1 MSRLINTYGPTES
14 TISATVHEIFDCVG
28 LQQIGHPIANTRIY
42 VLDERGE
49 PVPIGVAG
57 EMYIGGVQVARGYL
71 NQHELTAERFLSDPF
86 APELGAR
93 MYRTGDIAR

>member
-1 MSRLINTYGPTES
+1 MRQIIIGQEDVVGSLALDLWFQCKRVPRLIMTPADYRGS
-14 TISATVHEIFDCVG
+14 AATVHEIFDRVG

-71 NQHELTAERFLSDPF
+71 N
-86 APELGAR
+86 
-93 MYRTGDIAR
+93 